1 MAAPV
6 LNTQLDLTDE
16 QRAVRDLAR
25 EFCEAEV
32 KPHAAEWDEKH
43 AFPYDAVAKMA
54 DLGFFGLAV
63 PEEHGGSGGDFVS
76 LCLAI
81 EEISRGDTGL
91 GITLEAAV
99 GLGISP
105 ILRFGTDEQKRTYL
119 PELAA
124 GRRLWAFGLTEPH
137 AGTDAGST
145 RTKARLEGVPGEAG
159 SEWVIFGSKA
169 FITNPGTDISWGV
182 TVTAVTGEGAGEGRR
197 EISTIMVEKG
207 TPGYIIDPPYRK
219 LGWHSSDT
227 HGLTFDGCRVP
238 EENLLGQ
245 RGRGYAQ
252 FLSTLEAGRIA
263 IAALSVGLAQAC
275 LDESLSYAKERVS
288 FGVPISK
295 HQAIQFKLADMAME
309 VHLARLAT
317 YHAANLW
324 AQGRSCAM
332 EAASAKLFASE
343 ASKRACDQA
352 IQIHGGMGFMEES
365 PVARFWR
372 DVKVN
377 EIGEGTSEV
386 QRMLLAKHLGC

>member
-1 MAAPV
+1 MSAPV
-6 LNTQLDLTDE
+6 LDSQIELTDE
-16 QRAVRDLAR
+16 QRAIRDLAR
-25 EFCEAEV
+25 DFCEAEV
-32 KPHAAEWDEKH
+32 KPHAAEWDEH
-43 AFPYDAVAKMA
+43 HLFPYDAVAKMGR
-54 DLGFFGLAV
+54 LGFFGLTV
-63 PEEHGGSGGDFVS
+63 PEEHGGSGGDFTS

-105 ILRFGTDEQKRTYL
+105 IVRFGSAAQKEKYL
-119 PELAA
+119 PDLAS
-124 GRRLWAFGLTEPH
+124 GERLWAFGLTEPH
-137 AGTDAGST
+137 AGTDAGSPRT
-145 RTKARLEGVPGEAG
+145 RARLEGTAGDPGA
-159 SEWVIFGSKA
+159 EWVVNGSKA

-182 TVTAVTGEGAGEGRR
+182 TTTAVTGESDSGRR
-197 EISTIMVEKG
+197 QISTIMVEKG
-207 TPGYIIDPPYRK
+207 TPGYVIDPPYRK

-227 HGLTFDGCRVP
+227 HGLTFDECRVP
-238 EENLLGQ
+238 EANLLGTP
-245 RGRGYAQ
+245 GRGYAQ

-275 LDESLSYAKERVS
+275 LDESLAYARERQS
-288 FGVPISK
+288 FGVAISK

-317 YHAANLW
+317 YHAARLW
-324 AQGRSCAM
+324 DAGRPCAID
-332 EAASAKLFASE
+332 AAAAKLFASE

-386 QRMLLAKHLGC
+386 QRMLIAKHLGC

>member
-1 MAAPV
+1 MPSAPV
-6 LNTQLDLTDE
+6 LNTQLDLTEE

-25 EFCEAEV
+25 ELCEGEI

-43 AFPYDAVAKMA
+43 VFPYDVVAKMGE
-54 DLGFFGLAV
+54 LGFFGLSI
-63 PEEHGGSGGDFVS
+63 PEEYGGSGSDFTS

-81 EEISRGDTGL
+81 EELSRGDTSV

-99 GLGISP
+99 GLGIAP
-105 ILRFGTDEQKRTYL
+105 IHRFGTEAQKRKYL
-119 PELAA
+119 PDLCA

-137 AGTDAGST
+137 AGSDAGST
-145 RTKARLEGVPGEAG
+145 RTKARLDEGQ
-159 SEWVIFGSKA
+159 WVINGSKA
-169 FITNPGTDISWGV
+169 FITNPGTEISWGV
-182 TVTAVTGEGAGEGRR
+182 TVTAVTGAGQGRS

-207 TPGYIIDPPYRK
+207 TGGYVIEAPYRK
-219 LGWHSSDT
+219 LGWHASDT
-227 HGLTFDGCRVP
+227 HGLVFEDCRVP
-238 EENLLGQ
+238 EENLLGE

-275 LDESLSYAKERVS
+275 LDESLEWAKNRVA

-309 VHLARLAT
+309 IHLSRLAV
-317 YHAANLW
+317 YHAAALW
-324 AQGRSCAM
+324 DAGRPCHI
-332 EAASAKLFASE
+332 EAAAAKLFASE
-343 ASKRACDQA
+343 TSKRACDQA

-386 QRMLLAKHLGC
+386 QRMLIAKHLGC

>member
-1 MAAPV
+1 VPAPV

-16 QRAVRDLAR
+16 QRAIRDLAR
-25 EFCEAEV
+25 DFCEAEV
-32 KPHAAEWDEKH
+32 RPHAAEWDEHH
-43 AFPYDAVAKMA
+43 AFPYDAVAKMGE
-54 DLGFFGLAV
+54 LGFFGLTV
-63 PEEHGGSGGDFVS
+63 PESLGGSGGDFVS

-105 ILRFGTDEQKRTYL
+105 LVRFGTDVQKEKYL
-119 PELAA
+119 PDLAA

-145 RTKARLEGVPGEAG
+145 RTRARLEGG
-159 SEWVIFGSKA
+159 EWVINGSKA

-182 TVTAVTGEGAGEGRR
+182 TVTAVTGDGGGEGRR

-207 TPGYIIDPPYRK
+207 TDGYVIDPPYRK

-227 HGLTFDGCRVP
+227 HGLTFDECRVP
-238 EENLLGQ
+238 EQNLLGQ

-275 LDESLSYAKERVS
+275 LDESLNYAKERMS

-309 VHLARLAT
+309 VHLSRLAT

-324 AQGRSCAM
+324 EHGRPCAM

-352 IQIHGGMGFMEES
+352 VQIHGGMGFMEES

>member
-1 MAAPV
+1 
-6 LNTQLDLTDE
+6 
-16 QRAVRDLAR
+16 
-25 EFCEAEV
+25 
-32 KPHAAEWDEKH
+32 
-43 AFPYDAVAKMA
+43 
-54 DLGFFGLAV
+54 
-63 PEEHGGSGGDFVS
+63 
-76 LCLAI
+76 LAI
-81 EEISRGDTGL
+81 EEISRGDAGL

-105 ILRFGTDEQKRTYL
+105 LLRFGSDAQQQKYL

-137 AGTDAGST
+137 AGSDAGST
-145 RTKARLEGVPGEAG
+145 NTRGRLEGD
-159 SEWVIFGSKA
+159 EWVINGSKA

-182 TVTAVTGEGAGEGRR
+182 TVTAVTGQKGGEGKP
-197 EISTIMVEKG
+197 EISTIIVEKG
-207 TPGYIIDPPYRK
+207 TPGYLIDPPYRK

-227 HGLTFDGCRVP
+227 HGLAFHDCHVP
-238 EENLLGQ
+238 EDNLLGE
-245 RGRGYAQ
+245 RGRGYGQ

-275 LDESLSYAKERVS
+275 LDESLTYARERVS
-288 FGVPISK
+288 FGMPLSK

-309 VHLARLAT
+309 VHLSRLAT

-324 AQGRSCAM
+324 ERGRPCAM

-352 IQIHGGMGFMEES
+352 VQIHGGMGFMEAS

-372 DVKVN
+372 DVKANEIGEGTSMEVHLSRLATYHAANLWERGRPCAMEAASAKLFASEASKRACDQAVQIHGGMGFMEASPVARFWRDVKAN

>member
-1 MAAPV
+1 VPAPV

-16 QRAVRDLAR
+16 QRAIRDLAR

-32 KPHAAEWDEKH
+32 RPHAAEWDEH
-43 AFPYDAVAKMA
+43 HSFPYEAVAKMGE
-54 DLGFFGLAV
+54 LGFFGLTV
-63 PEEHGGSGGDFVS
+63 PEEHGGFGGDFTS

-105 ILRFGTDEQKRTYL
+105 IVRFGTDEQKARYL

-137 AGTDAGST
+137 AGTDAGAT
-145 RTKARLEGVPGEAG
+145 RTRAKLADG
-159 SEWVIFGSKA
+159 SWTINGSKA

-182 TVTAVTGEGAGEGRR
+182 TVTAVTGDGGGEGRR

-207 TPGYIIDPPYRK
+207 TPGYLIEPAYRK

-227 HGLTFDGCRVP
+227 HGLTFQDCTVP

-275 LDESLSYAKERVS
+275 LDESLAYAKERVS

-317 YHAANLW
+317 YHAAALW
-324 AQGRSCAM
+324 DRGKPCAM

-352 IQIHGGMGFMEES
+352 IQVHGGMGFMEES

>member
-16 QRAVRDLAR
+16 QRAIRDLAR
-25 EFCEAEV
+25 EFCEGEV
-32 KPHAAEWDEKH
+32 RPHAAEWDEHHK
-43 AFPYDAVAKMA
+43 FPYAAVAKMGE
-54 DLGFFGLAV
+54 LGFLGLTV

-105 ILRFGTDEQKRTYL
+105 ILRFGSEEQKARYL
-119 PELAA
+119 PDLAA
-124 GRRLWAFGLTEPH
+124 GKRLWAFGLTEPH

-145 RTKARLEGVPGEAG
+145 RTRARLEGG
-159 SEWVIFGSKA
+159 EWVINGSKA
-169 FITNPGTDISWGV
+169 FITNSGTDISWGV
-182 TVTAVTGEGAGEGRR
+182 TVTAVTGGGGGERP
-197 EISTIMVEKG
+197 EISTIMVENG
-207 TPGYIIDPPYRK
+207 TPGYHVDPPYRK

-227 HGLTFDGCRVP
+227 HGLTFDDCHVG
-238 EENLLGQ
+238 EANLLGQ

-275 LDESLSYAKERVS
+275 LDESLAYARERMS
-288 FGVPISK
+288 FGVPISR

-324 AQGRSCAM
+324 AQERPCAM

-352 IQIHGGMGFMEES
+352 VQIHGGMGFMEES